1 MWNDF
6 NRKRIQCLQ
15 ERNFDELDNFVSF
28 RTERSD
34 EHDGGNAL
42 FAAMEYWDQG
52 MVYNDK
58 KNAVAVGKHF
68 EKKRLEV

>member
-1 MWNDF
+1 
-6 NRKRIQCLQ
+6 
-15 ERNFDELDNFVSF
+15 
-28 RTERSD
+28 
-34 EHDGGNAL
+34 
-42 FAAMEYWDQG
+42 MEYWDQG